1 MGFFN
6 SCALVGHSG
15 IGVSVLGTSGVLVS
29 GASGAG
35 GGLYAGGSGGFC
47 SSFILFLS

>member
-1 MGFFN
+1 ME
-6 SCALVGHSG
+6 
-15 IGVSVLGTSGVLVS
+15 VSVLGTGGVFVSGVF
-29 GASGAG
+29 GFG